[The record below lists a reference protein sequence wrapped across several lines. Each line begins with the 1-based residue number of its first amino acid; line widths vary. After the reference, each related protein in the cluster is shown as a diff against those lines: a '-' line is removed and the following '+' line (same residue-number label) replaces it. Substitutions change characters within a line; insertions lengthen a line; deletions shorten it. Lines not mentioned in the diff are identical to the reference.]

1 MSSKKIVCSICIPHV
16 FMNISEQRIRAIFYS
31 LQFGFVE
38 RVDMVPKTNRVTGEE
53 IFRVFVHFS
62 SWNASNPDANRAFEQ
77 LEAGEKVKIVYDK
90 PWYWM
95 ISKSRARPS
104 SNKRRS
110 LRPFI
115 DFEHATVSQPPQLV
129 GETVA
134 TPTTVSHTDALPTLD
149 EMEAMYGKCGT
160 LPSHPIPRNN
170 ATSPSEWMP
179 EPNNVPLDAN
189 ADEEAP
195 TKERDI
201 AGEKM
206 RQWGGG
212 PAQTLP
218 TLDGMEDTDLLS
230 SPPATYD
237 RWDKMY
243 DETLHQMT
251 FDEDDAR
258 CSPAPP
264 TPNTP

>member
-1 MSSKKIVCSICIPHV
+1 
-16 FMNISEQRIRAIFYS
+16 
-31 LQFGFVE
+31 
-38 RVDMVPKTNRVTGEE
+38 
-53 IFRVFVHFS
+53 
-62 SWNASNPDANRAFEQ
+62 
-77 LEAGEKVKIVYDK
+77 
-90 PWYWM
+90 M

-134 TPTTVSHTDALPTLD
+134 TPTTVSPQLVSPRAAAPPLDEDRDIADEKMLHAVGLAQSHIFPTLD